1 MSDEQASRI
10 DRAMLD
16 AIIDQRV
23 AAALAVKPRSDT
35 TAWLLGAAK
44 SMTVYWSAGL
54 GVVIAAWPE
63 IQAMLEEQVLPLL
76 SEEARQR
83 WVRVFGIAVAVVGIL
98 IRQRTKTSLVAKGTK

>member
-23 AAALAVKPRSDT
+23 AAALAARPRSDT
-35 TAWLLGAAK
+35 AAWLLGAAK
-44 SMTVYWSAGL
+44 SMTVYWSAAL

-83 WVRVFGIAVAVVGIL
+83 WVRIFGIAVAVVVIL